1 MNCNNSFGHPENA
14 NPEDDSMT
22 FQEKQSLL
30 VLGCVLI
37 ILIGYIIFL
46 SGMINAGTLTTTNN
60 LAFWA
65 GVLLKLIGIQI
76 GVNIVIMILFN
87 IVLTIIATDRIPEK
101 TDELDRQIEQRS
113 TVIGSYVFFVGF
125 LISMA
130 LAAFGLP
137 LWIVFNVIVASFFA
151 MQFTWVITQNRMY
164 HRGF

>member
-1 MNCNNSFGHPENA
+1 MDCRQFGHPENA
-14 NPEDDSMT
+14 NPEEDSMT
-22 FQEKQSLL
+22 FQEKQSLV
-30 VLGCVLI
+30 VLGCVAV
-37 ILIGYIIFL
+37 ILIGYIIFIAGL
-46 SGMINAGTLTTTNN
+46 INAGTLTTTND

-76 GVNIVIMILFN
+76 GVNILIMIIFN

-113 TVIGSYVFFVGF
+113 TVLGSYVFFIGF

-137 LWIVFNVIVASFFA
+137 LWLVFNMIIASFFA
-151 MQFTWVITQNRMY
+151 MQFTWVICQNRLY

>member
-1 MNCNNSFGHPENA
+1 MDCKQLGHPENA
-14 NPEDDSMT
+14 NPEEDSMT
-22 FQEKQSLL
+22 FQEKQSL
-30 VLGCVLI
+30 VILGCVVI

-46 SGMINAGTLTTTNN
+46 AGMAKAGTLTTAND

-76 GVNIVIMILFN
+76 GVNIVIMIIFN

-113 TVIGSYVFFVGF
+113 TVLGSYVFFVGF

-137 LWIVFNVIVASFFA
+137 VWLVFNVIVAAFFA

>member
-1 MNCNNSFGHPENA
+1 MSCNTFGHPENA

-22 FQEKQSLL
+22 FQEKQSLV
-30 VLGCVLI
+30 VLGSVLV
-37 ILIGYIIFL
+37 ILIGYIIFIA
-46 SGMINAGTLTTTNN
+46 GMVNAGTLTTTNG

-65 GVLLKLIGIQI
+65 GVILKLVGVQI

-113 TVIGSYVFFVGF
+113 TVMGSYFFFVGF
-125 LISMA
+125 LISMV
-130 LAAFGLP
+130 LAAFGLA
-137 LWIVFNVIVASFFA
+137 LWLVFNTIIASFFA
-151 MQFTWVITQNRMY
+151 MQFAWVITQNRMY